1 MANKVT
7 FGIKNLHYATYTTN
21 PDGTVSYNTPVSVPG
36 TVSIGLE
43 PLGEMLEFYADDMLY
58 FAGSENSGYQG
69 TLEIAH
75 VPDQFRIDVFGDTM
89 SGNGLLVENVNA
101 QPRSVAL
108 MFEFSGDQRKRRVVL
123 YNCAIQRPGV
133 ASTTNTN
140 TKTINTSS
148 MQVTASPR
156 PDGVVRSCTTD
167 TTESSVYNNWYTSVP
182 SATDADVPQLSTLTI
197 GSATLSPTFAADVT
211 NYDATTTTSTGAVTA
226 TAGTGVAVAITVNG
240 ASIASGDTAAWEAGD
255 NIVRIVATKDGVSNT
270 YTVRVNYTDV

>member
-7 FGIKNLHYATYTTN
+7 FGIKNLHYATFTAN
-21 PDGTVSYNTPVSVPG
+21 GDGTVLYNAPVSVPG
-36 TVSIGLE
+36 TVSIGLD

-69 TLEIAH
+69 PLEIAR

-89 SGNGLLVENVNA
+89 SSNGLLIENVEA
-101 QPRSVAL
+101 QPRPVAL

-123 YNCAIQRPGV
+123 YNCAIQRPGI

-156 PDGVVRSCTTD
+156 PDGVVRACTTD
-167 TTESSVYNNWYTSVP
+167 DTESEVYNNWYTSVP
-182 SATDADVPQLSTLTI
+182 SATGAGVPQLSALTI
-197 GSATLSPTFAADVT
+197 GSATLTPTFAADVT
-211 NYDATTTTSTGAVTA
+211 TYDAATTTSTGAVTA
-226 TAGTGVAVAITVNG
+226 TASTGVAVAITVDG
-240 ASIASGDTAAWEAGD
+240 VSIASGDTVTWAEGE
-255 NIVRIVATKDGVSNT
+255 NIVRIIATKDGVSNT
-270 YTVRVNYTDV
+270 YTVRVNYTAA